1 VKVLEDLCSE
11 NKVITHTAMKTDN
24 KPGIYI
30 TGIGQL
36 KVEKDSP
43 LSIREMGAKAIKMAM
58 QDAGIEK
65 ADAIY
70 LGNMLSGIMSNQQ
83 QLGPIVANEAGLFGT
98 ESVTIEAACGSG
110 GAALRAGVMAI
121 MSGLCDT
128 VIVCGLEKM
137 AHEDKDFITR
147 SIATASDWEKEGGK
161 GETFVTLN
169 AKLMKM
175 YIEKYKISPDSFGM
189 FGVNAHK
196 NANMNPNA
204 LFHKEITLD
213 QYLESKF
220 ISGPVRI
227 FDTSPVCDGAAAIVL
242 SKYPSHQNI
251 ANTLPKVKI
260 TASAVSTDFVGISD
274 RTSPL
279 NAEGLKRSGQK
290 AYQMAGISPKDV
302 DFFELHDA
310 YSIISTLSLEAMGF
324 AEPGEGWKLAAD
336 GDIMLDGKIPIST
349 FGGLKARGHAIGAS
363 GVYQAVEAYLQL
375 TDRAANNSIKK
386 DARVGLVQSIGGTAS
401 TTITHVLVKE

>member
-1 VKVLEDLCSE
+1 
-11 NKVITHTAMKTDN
+11 MKTN
-24 KPGIYI
+24 SKPGIYI

-58 QDAGIEK
+58 KDAGIEK

-83 QLGPIVANEAGLFGT
+83 QLGPIVANEAGLYST

-128 VIVCGLEKM
+128 VVVCGLEKM
-137 AHEDKDFITR
+137 SHADKDFITR

-169 AKLMKM
+169 ARLMNM

-196 NANMNPNA
+196 NANTNPNA

-227 FDTSPVCDGAAAIVL
+227 FDASPVCDGAAAIVL
-242 SKYPSHQNI
+242 SKYPSHQSTN
-251 ANTLPKVKI
+251 NLPKVKI

-274 RTSPL
+274 RSTPM

-290 AYQMAGISPKDV
+290 AYQMAGITAKDV

-310 YSIISTLSLEAMGF
+310 YSILSTLSLEAMGF

-336 GDIMLDGKIPIST
+336 GEITLGGRIPIST

-375 TDRAANNSIKK
+375 TDRAAENQIKK
-386 DARVGLVQSIGGTAS
+386 EAKVGVVQSIGGTAS